1 MARNRCLPAACNLC
15 SKIVYGASGQQTRTP
30 LVPCGHFMSET
41 PPSSDETIRTDAPG
55 TADETVCVP
64 SGAPSALR
72 QSGQV
77 LFARFR
83 LERLLGKGAMGEVW
97 LAQDTRL
104 SQLIALKFLPE
115 STLGDKEALQGLA
128 KETRRSRE
136 LTHPHIVRVH
146 DFESDERTGAI
157 AMEYVDGDS
166 LASLRQG
173 QPGGFFEVRAISQW
187 VRQLCEALDYAH
199 VHAHIVHRDLKP
211 ANIMIGRQG
220 DLKVMDFGISA
231 SIADSESKRS
241 MLVGV
246 SGTPLYMSP
255 QQRNGE
261 RPSERDDI
269 YSLGA
274 TIYELLTGKPPF
286 YTGDLHMQIVHKVPP
301 RMAARR
307 AELEVAGEPIPE
319 VWETVVAQCLAKET
333 GQRPASVR
341 VVAERL
347 GLLAPAHMQPPPPIS
362 VPASLPKGGS
372 RWWLWALGGVGAFA
386 LLLVAGIILLFVLAD
401 DGASA
406 TPPSIS
412 PPAVPAEKPFA
423 GPRQAEGW
431 TVPGLQLELVAVP
444 AGAFTMGST
453 SGDATE
459 RPLTYVTLT
468 QPFWLGKYEVTQEQ
482 WQTLMHGNPAQFR
495 GDRHPVEKVS
505 WLDAMDFCRRLT
517 ERERAAGRLPAGYR
531 YVLPT
536 EAQWE
541 YACRAGGEGE
551 AADAYPTQTWHQGNS
566 GNTTQPVGGKV
577 PNDWGLYDMHGNVW
591 EWCLDWKTSYPG
603 GEATDPRGPAS
614 GQFRIF
620 RGGGWNSSLVKT
632 RATTRVGAPPEA
644 KGFEVGFRVALSRD
658 L

>member
-1 MARNRCLPAACNLC
+1 
-15 SKIVYGASGQQTRTP
+15 
-30 LVPCGHFMSET
+30 MSET

-286 YTGDLHMQIVHKVPP
+286 YTGDLHMQIVT
-301 RMAARR
+301 RCRR
-307 AELEVAGEPIPE
+307 AWRRAAPSWRWQVSRFPRFGKLWLPSVWLKRPGSVPRRCVSWRSGWGCWRRPTCNRRLPFLSRLRYPRAVLDGGCGRLGE
-319 VWETVVAQCLAKET
+319 WGLS
-333 GQRPASVR
+333 RSYSWPASY
-341 VVAERL
+341 
-347 GLLAPAHMQPPPPIS
+347 S
-362 VPASLPKGGS
+362 
-372 RWWLWALGGVGAFA
+372 F
-386 LLLVAGIILLFVLAD
+386 
-401 DGASA
+401 
-406 TPPSIS
+406 
-412 PPAVPAEKPFA
+412 
-423 GPRQAEGW
+423 
-431 TVPGLQLELVAVP
+431 
-444 AGAFTMGST
+444 
-453 SGDATE
+453 
-459 RPLTYVTLT
+459 
-468 QPFWLGKYEVTQEQ
+468 
-482 WQTLMHGNPAQFR
+482 
-495 GDRHPVEKVS
+495 
-505 WLDAMDFCRRLT
+505 
-517 ERERAAGRLPAGYR
+517 
-531 YVLPT
+531 
-536 EAQWE
+536 
-541 YACRAGGEGE
+541 
-551 AADAYPTQTWHQGNS
+551 
-566 GNTTQPVGGKV
+566 
-577 PNDWGLYDMHGNVW
+577 
-591 EWCLDWKTSYPG
+591 
-603 GEATDPRGPAS
+603 
-614 GQFRIF
+614 
-620 RGGGWNSSLVKT
+620 SS
-632 RATTRVGAPPEA
+632 
-644 KGFEVGFRVALSRD
+644 
-658 L
+658 

>member
-1 MARNRCLPAACNLC
+1 
-15 SKIVYGASGQQTRTP
+15 
-30 LVPCGHFMSET
+30 MSET
-41 PPSSDETIRTDAPG
+41 PSSSDETIRIDPPS

-64 SGAPSALR
+64 SGTPSARR
-72 QSGQV
+72 QPGQE
-77 LFARFR
+77 LFARFK

-97 LAQDTRL
+97 LAHDGRL

-115 STLGDKEALQGLA
+115 SAFGDAEALQSLA

-146 DFESDERTGAI
+146 DLESDERTGAI
-157 AMEYVDGDS
+157 AMEYVEGDS
-166 LASLRQG
+166 LSALRQR
-173 QPGGFFEVRAISQW
+173 QPGGFFEVRAISSW

-199 VHAHIVHRDLKP
+199 GQAHIVHRDLKP
-211 ANIMIGRQG
+211 ANIMISRQG

-301 RMAARR
+301 SMAARR

-319 VWETVVAQCLAKET
+319 VWETVVAQCLAKEACL
-333 GQRPASVR
+333 RPPSVR
-341 VVAERL
+341 VVAQRL
-347 GLLAPAHMQPPPPIS
+347 GLLASDSAQVPPPFIPV
-362 VPASLPKGGS
+362 VPKPVHGGT
-372 RWWLWALGGVGAFA
+372 RRWLWALGGVGGLVLLGTAGFFA
-386 LLLVAGIILLFVLAD
+386 RSFFADKLAPVTPSLPSPLVM
-401 DGASA
+401 
-406 TPPSIS
+406 PP
-412 PPAVPAEKPFA
+412 KKTFA
-423 GPRQAEGW
+423 GPRQGEGW
-431 TVPGLQLELVAVP
+431 TVPGLQMELASVP

-459 RPLTYVTLT
+459 RPLTYVTLSE
-468 QPFWLGKYEVTQEQ
+468 PFWLGKYEVTQAQ
-482 WQTLMHGNPAQFR
+482 WEALMHNNPAQFR
-495 GDRHPVEKVS
+495 GDRRPVEKVS
-505 WLDAMDFCRRLT
+505 WLEAMAFCRRLT
-517 ERERAAGRLPAGYR
+517 ERERMAGRLPVGYR

-541 YACRAGGEGE
+541 YACRAGGAGDT
-551 AADAYPTQTWHQGNS
+551 ADADPVQTWHQGNS
-566 GNTTQPVGGKV
+566 GNTTQPVGGKT
-577 PNDWGLYDMHGNVW
+577 PNDWGFYDMHGNVW

-603 GEATDPRGPAS
+603 GEVTDPRGPSS
-614 GQFRIF
+614 GQFRVF
-620 RGGGWNSSLVKT
+620 RGGAWNTPLPKT
-632 RATTRVGAPPEA
+632 RASARVGAPPDA
-644 KGFEVGFRVALSRD
+644 KGFEVGFRVALSPDR
-658 L
+658 

>member
-1 MARNRCLPAACNLC
+1 
-15 SKIVYGASGQQTRTP
+15 
-30 LVPCGHFMSET
+30 MSET
-41 PPSSDETIRTDAPG
+41 PSSSDETIRIDAPG
-55 TADETVCVP
+55 TADETVRVPSCVP
-64 SGAPSALR
+64 SSRRHP
-72 QSGQV
+72 GQE

-97 LAQDTRL
+97 LAHDGRL

-115 STLGDKEALQGLA
+115 SAFGDAEALQALV

-146 DFESDERTGAI
+146 DLENDERTGAI

-166 LASLRQG
+166 LAALRQR
-173 QPGGFFEVRAISQW
+173 QPGAFFEVRAISDW

-199 VHAHIVHRDLKP
+199 AQAHIVHRDLKP
-211 ANIMIGRQG
+211 ANIMISRQG

-301 RMAARR
+301 RMAVRR
-307 AELEVAGEPIPE
+307 AQLEVAGEPIPE
-319 VWETVVAQCLAKET
+319 VWETVVAQCLAKEA

-341 VVAERL
+341 AVAERL
-347 GLLAPAHMQPPPPIS
+347 GLLAPTQVPPTM
-362 VPASLPKGGS
+362 PASTPAARGGS
-372 RWWLWALGGVGAFA
+372 RWWLWALGGVGLLA
-386 LLLVAGIILLFVLAD
+386 LLSIAGLAALFILAD
-401 DGASA
+401 D
-406 TPPSIS
+406 
-412 PPAVPAEKPFA
+412 AVPAAQPASPPLVVPSKKTFA
-423 GPRQAEGW
+423 GPRQGEGW
-431 TVPGLQLELVAVP
+431 TAPGLQLELVAVP

-468 QPFWLGKYEVTQEQ
+468 QSFWLGKYEVTQGQ
-482 WQTLMHGNPAQFR
+482 WDALMHDNPAQFR
-495 GDRHPVEKVS
+495 GDRHPVEKIS

-517 ERERAAGRLPAGYR
+517 ERERTAGRLPAGYR

-541 YACRAGGEGE
+541 YACRAGGSGDT
-551 AADAYPTQTWHQGNS
+551 ADADPVQTWHQGNS
-566 GNTTQPVGGKV
+566 SNTTQPVGGKV
-577 PNDWGLYDMHGNVW
+577 PNDWGLCDMHGNVW

-603 GEATDPRGPAS
+603 GEVTDPRGPSS

-620 RGGGWNSSLVKT
+620 RGGAWNTSLAKT
-632 RATTRVGAPPEA
+632 RASTRVGAPPDG
-644 KGFEVGFRVALSRD
+644 KGFEVGFRVALSREP
-658 L
+658 